1 MEMFSDRRRE
11 KNERGS
17 LRGVVLR
24 LGWVR
29 LGQVRSGRFKLNE
42 LR

>member
-17 LRGVVLR
+17 LGGVVLR

-29 LGQVRSGRFKLNE
+29 LVRSGQVDSN
-42 LR
+42 